1 MLDAPPSP
9 NDLADGSAVDA
20 EPMTVR
26 ALVVDDTEV
35 NRTVLVSQ
43 LQRFGVEATTCTNGV
58 EALEQLESSS
68 FDIVLMDWHMPE
80 LDGLQA
86 LVLHHSRCFE
96 SDIAPTP
103 IVMVTADASDES
115 RQRCLNAGAT
125 DFLAKPVSLSMLRT
139 SVAAVVGE
147 DKLAPDPSAP
157 RTSAPAPGLVDRHV
171 IEQMVDDLGGADP
184 VRMVIDAFIAD
195 ADERLAAVTE
205 ARTASTTAEAR
216 RASHTLKSTSALLGA
231 HGLSAAAKNLEA
243 TFDRDELPTAQA
255 LDGFTKLF
263 DATLAELRSVRD
275 GLASA

>member
-1 MLDAPPSP
+1 MLDAPPSTHE
-9 NDLADGSAVDA
+9 LADKFAVDA

-43 LQRFGVEATTCTNGV
+43 LQRFGVEATTCTNGA
-58 EALEQLESSS
+58 EALEQLDSSS

-86 LVLHHSRCFE
+86 LVLHQSRCFD
-96 SDIAPTP
+96 SDTAPTP

-115 RQRCLNAGAT
+115 RQRCINAGAT
-125 DFLAKPVSLSMLRT
+125 DFLAKPVSLSMLRA
-139 SVAAVVGE
+139 SVASVVGE

-157 RTSAPAPGLVDRHV
+157 RTSAPASGLVDRQV

-195 ADERLAAVTE
+195 ADERRAAVTE
-205 ARTASTTAEAR
+205 ARSVGTTAEAR

-231 HGLSAAAKNLEA
+231 RGLSAAAKNLEA

-255 LDGFTKLF
+255 LDDFTKLF

-275 GLASA
+275 GLTSA